1 MNTSTSS
8 VPAEAQAPHPES
20 GKIHVDKYEKAWIGF
35 SVAMIIIFAAAVT
48 TSAFVIGIQLPAPVA
63 RVDSRLVATPGATI
77 FGEPGVRE
85 LAPHHLE
92 ARVLARTWQFDPREI
107 RVKVGDTVTFF
118 YTSQDVI
125 HGVKLMGSNVNMM
138 IIPGQ
143 VSRLSATF
151 EKAGTFKFL
160 CHEYCGLGHH
170 TMYGEVI
177 VEP

>member
-1 MNTSTSS
+1 
-8 VPAEAQAPHPES
+8 
-20 GKIHVDKYEKAWIGF
+20 
-35 SVAMIIIFAAAVT
+35 MIIIFAAAVT